1 MKKNYLFILL
11 VFFCCSVKSQVIA
24 YNGPM
29 NENIFSKMNGDEILS
44 YVDCLLEIGYETKKI
59 NWISD
64 KNFKRLSKLKN
75 ESSVLYV
82 WKESSTSEVRYEY
95 INKKKILK
103 ESECLLTLLRDETKN
118 ESSIKLTFFY

>member
-1 MKKNYLFILL
+1 MKKICLFILL
-11 VFFCCSVKSQVIA
+11 VFFYYSAKSQVIA

-75 ESSVLYV
+75 ESSVLQV

-95 INKKKILK
+95 ISKKKVLK

>member
-1 MKKNYLFILL
+1 MKKIYLFILL
-11 VFFCCSVKSQVIA
+11 VFFYYSAKSQVIT

-75 ESSVLYV
+75 ESSVLQV

-95 INKKKILK
+95 ISKKKVLK

>member
-1 MKKNYLFILL
+1 MKKIYLFILL
-11 VFFCCSVKSQVIA
+11 VFFYYSAKSQVIT

-29 NENIFSKMNGDEILS
+29 NENIFLKMNGDEILS

-75 ESSVLYV
+75 ESSVLQV

-95 INKKKILK
+95 ISKKKVLK